1 MGPERDIP
9 SSAVM
14 PPSLKASVR
23 SAVIW
28 RSGSQI
34 AAQAAMWLS
43 TFLVIRLLDPHDYG
57 LFAMTQVVLAL
68 FSLLNGYSFASA
80 LVQAPA
86 IDAARTRQV
95 FGMLILLNFGLAALQ
110 FALAPLAAAYFR
122 QPIVADLLRV
132 QALLYLATP
141 FIALPNALLSRA
153 MDFRRQA
160 KANLAAALAGA
171 LTALACAEAG
181 LGVWTL
187 VAAPLALFWTRAAG
201 MMIAARLTIVPSF
214 RFAGA
219 RATMGF
225 GGALAVTQIFWFVQT
240 QADIFIAGRTIDAH
254 AIGLYTTALF
264 LSQILVAKFLP
275 ALNEVAFPAYAR
287 IQHDRAAMAWSFT
300 KSVRIVMLVAMPFS
314 LGLAVT
320 VEPLVA
326 TVLGPKWLGCAPIA
340 RLIALAMPFF
350 TLHALY
356 APATN
361 ALGRPGIAARSAL
374 AGAVIMP
381 AAFALGIAHGPIGLG
396 WSWLAGAPLLLAVST
411 AWSLPAIGV
420 RPIDLL
426 GAIRPPLAAG
436 AAMALAVIGLD
447 QVLPPLAPALRLA
460 ALVALGA
467 VVYGGALLLVARA
480 TLDELLTL
488 LIGPREPA
496 AA

>member
-1 MGPERDIP
+1 MASELDITP
-9 SSAVM
+9 DAIAA
-14 PPSLKASVR
+14 PSLKASVR

-34 AAQAAMWLS
+34 AAQLAMWLS

-57 LFAMTQVVLAL
+57 LIAMTQVVLAL

-80 LVQAPA
+80 LVQAPE
-86 IDAARTRQV
+86 IDRARIRQV

-110 FALAPLAAAYFR
+110 VALAPLAAAYFR
-122 QPIVADLLRV
+122 HPLVADLLRV

-171 LTALACAEAG
+171 ATALVCAEAG

-187 VAAPLALFWTRAAG
+187 VAAPLALFWTRAIG
-201 MMIAARLTIVPSF
+201 MMIAARLTIRPSF

-219 RATMGF
+219 GTTMGF
-225 GGALAVTQIFWFVQT
+225 GGALVVTQIFWFVQT
-240 QADIFIAGRTIDAH
+240 QADIFIAGRSIDTH

-264 LSQILVAKFLP
+264 LSQVLATKFLP

-287 IQHDRAAMAWSFT
+287 IQADRAAMAWSFT
-300 KSVRIVMLVAMPFS
+300 KSVRIVMLVAIPFS

-320 VEPLVA
+320 AEPLVA
-326 TVLGPKWLGCAPIA
+326 AILGPKWIGCAPIV
-340 RLIALAMPFF
+340 RLISLAMPFF
-350 TLHALY
+350 TLHTLY

-361 ALGRPGIAARSAL
+361 ALGRPGIAARSAF
-374 AGAVIMP
+374 AGALIMP

-420 RPIDLL
+420 AAIDLL
-426 GAIRPPLAAG
+426 RAIRPPSIAG
-436 AAMALAVIGLD
+436 TAMAAAVIGVDHALPSLVPITRL
-447 QVLPPLAPALRLA
+447 VL
-460 ALVALGA
+460 LVALGA
-467 VVYGGALLLVARA
+467 MVYGAMLLLVARA
-480 TLDELLTL
+480 TIDELLGL
-488 LIGPREPA
+488 LVGQRQPA
-496 AA
+496 TA

>member
-1 MGPERDIP
+1 MGPELHHPRLV
-9 SSAVM
+9 AEA
-14 PPSLKASVR
+14 PSLKASVR
-23 SAVIW
+23 RAVIW

-80 LVQAPA
+80 LVQAPE
-86 IDAARTRQV
+86 IDQARTRQV
-95 FGMLILLNFGLAALQ
+95 FGMLILLNCGLAATQ

-132 QALLYLATP
+132 QSLLYLATP

-160 KANLAAALAGA
+160 KANLAAAIAGA
-171 LTALACAEAG
+171 ATALVCAEIG
-181 LGVWTL
+181 LGVWSL
-187 VAAPLALFWTRAAG
+187 VAAPLALFWTRAIG
-201 MMIAARLTIVPSF
+201 LTIAARLWLRPSF

-219 RATMGF
+219 RATIGF
-225 GGALAVTQIFWFVQT
+225 GGAMVVTQLFWFVQT
-240 QADIFIAGRTIDAH
+240 QADIFIAGRSLDTH

-264 LSQILVAKFLP
+264 LSQILATKFLP

-287 IQHDRAAMAWSFT
+287 IQGDRAAMAWSFI
-300 KSVRIVMLVAMPFS
+300 KSVRIVMLVAIPFS

-320 VEPLVA
+320 AQPLVE
-326 TVLGPKWLGCAPIA
+326 TMLGPKWLGCAPIV

-350 TLHALY
+350 TLHTLY

-361 ALGRPGIAARSAL
+361 ALGRPGIAARCAF

-381 AAFALGIAHGPIGLG
+381 AGFALGVAHGPIGLG
-396 WSWLAGAPLLLAVST
+396 WSWLAVTPLLLAVSS
-411 AWSLPAIGV
+411 ALSLPAIGV
-420 RPIDLL
+420 QPSELL
-426 GAIRPPLAAG
+426 RATRPPLLAG
-436 AAMALAVIGLD
+436 VAMALAVIGLD
-447 QVLPPLAPALRLA
+447 QLLPPLTAAARLA
-460 ALVALGA
+460 VLVVVGA
-467 VVYGGALLLVARA
+467 AVYGGALMLISRA
-480 TLDELLTL
+480 TIDELIGL
-488 LIGPREPA
+488 LAGKRAPA